1 MDRQLAKVGRP
12 PGLHRACTS
21 LALEVL
27 LLSTAYDITQ
37 SVDPRHR
44 APAERHTQGSGD
56 GSRPWPASF
65 HAVITEPMRTHG
77 TRRGRCHVAGSDGR
91 RQRPRDPERRR
102 TEVE

>member
-44 APAERHTQGSGD
+44 APAERHT
-56 GSRPWPASF
+56 
-65 HAVITEPMRTHG
+65 
-77 TRRGRCHVAGSDGR
+77 
-91 RQRPRDPERRR
+91 
-102 TEVE
+102 